1 MVQPGHDSNC
11 GLRLMRFEGGGMA
24 VDKDKVEASSVWWRA
39 IGVGSEPAL
48 RVVPGIG
55 AYS

>member
-1 MVQPGHDSNC
+1 
-11 GLRLMRFEGGGMA
+11 MA